1 MKNIFAPA
9 KINLFLRICGRTS
22 SGYHNLDSVITFANF
37 GDQIS
42 ITESDYDNL
51 VLSGPF
57 SKMLDNSVAG
67 LKNNLTM
74 KALNLFRNN
83 GGYIKPIQIN
93 LEKNIPVSAGLG
105 GGSTDAAAT
114 LKIINK
120 LADKSLNCEKL
131 LKISSHLGADVPV
144 CMVGKTLRVTGI
156 GNLLTNITTDRAFM
170 TVVNPLIPLKTSA
183 VFRNFSGPSTGSAG
197 DLRQKKIV
205 DLVAKGNDLLK
216 TSKSLVTEIGQI
228 LDELE
233 SIVGC
238 NIASMS
244 GSGASCFGVFD
255 DASSAEHAT
264 KIFRKKGFWAEWT
277 SLNTPKEQEQT

>member
-1 MKNIFAPA
+1 M
-9 KINLFLRICGRTS
+9 
-22 SGYHNLDSVITFANF
+22 ITFANF

-120 LADKSLNCEKL
+120 LADKSLNCEKIIKNL
-131 LKISSHLGADVPV
+131 ISSW
-144 CMVGKTLRVTGI
+144 R
-156 GNLLTNITTDRAFM
+156 
-170 TVVNPLIPLKTSA
+170 
-183 VFRNFSGPSTGSAG
+183 
-197 DLRQKKIV
+197 
-205 DLVAKGNDLLK
+205 
-216 TSKSLVTEIGQI
+216 
-228 LDELE
+228 
-233 SIVGC
+233 
-238 NIASMS
+238 
-244 GSGASCFGVFD
+244 
-255 DASSAEHAT
+255 
-264 KIFRKKGFWAEWT
+264 
-277 SLNTPKEQEQT
+277 

>member
-1 MKNIFAPA
+1 
-9 KINLFLRICGRTS
+9 
-22 SGYHNLDSVITFANF
+22 
-37 GDQIS
+37 
-42 ITESDYDNL
+42 
-51 VLSGPF
+51 
-57 SKMLDNSVAG
+57 
-67 LKNNLTM
+67 
-74 KALNLFRNN
+74 
-83 GGYIKPIQIN
+83 
-93 LEKNIPVSAGLG
+93 
-105 GGSTDAAAT
+105 
-114 LKIINK
+114 
-120 LADKSLNCEKL
+120 
-131 LKISSHLGADVPV
+131 
-144 CMVGKTLRVTGI
+144 
-156 GNLLTNITTDRAFM
+156 M